1 MSISDKPKVNTKV
14 RTVNADHVFTFCNYA
29 ILSIILLVVLFPILY
44 IVSASF
50 SSGKAVS
57 TGQVFLFPVDFNLRG
72 YTAVFKNPFI
82 ISGFLNSFFY
92 MIAGTLIGVA
102 LTILTAFP
110 LSIQELPFR
119 RGLSFIFTFTML
131 FAGGLIPTYL
141 LIRNLNMIDTVWA
154 IIIPGALNINNM
166 LVMKRYFT
174 SNLSR
179 ELFEAARIDGCSLGR
194 YLIRIVLPL
203 SGAIIAVI
211 TLYYAVAH
219 WNSWFSAMVYL
230 NSREKFPLQL
240 ILRDIL
246 VMSTVDSSMMDHV
259 AIAEQQEMA
268 ELIKY
273 AVIVVASV
281 PMLVIYP
288 FVQKHFISGVMA
300 GAVKG

>member
-1 MSISDKPKVNTKV
+1 
-14 RTVNADHVFTFCNYA
+14 
-29 ILSIILLVVLFPILY
+29 
-44 IVSASF
+44 
-50 SSGKAVS
+50 
-57 TGQVFLFPVDFNLRG
+57 
-72 YTAVFKNPFI
+72 
-82 ISGFLNSFFY
+82 
-92 MIAGTLIGVA
+92 
-102 LTILTAFP
+102 
-110 LSIQELPFR
+110 
-119 RGLSFIFTFTML
+119 ML
-131 FAGGLIPTYL
+131 FSGGLIPTYL

-174 SNLSR
+174 GNMSR
-179 ELFEAARIDGCSLGR
+179 ELFDAARMDGCGLIR
-194 YLIRIVLPL
+194 YLIQIVLPL

-273 AVIVVASV
+273 SVIVVASV
-281 PMLVIYP
+281 PMLAIYP
-288 FVQKHFISGVMA
+288 FVQKYFISGVMA

>member
-1 MSISDKPKVNTKV
+1 MSIFASKKV
-14 RTVNADHVFTFCNYA
+14 RTKIRSGKADRVFTFCNYA
-29 ILSIILLVVLFPILY
+29 VLIIILLIVLFPIVY

-72 YTAVFKNPFI
+72 YSAVFKNPFI
-82 ISGFLNSFFY
+82 VSGFLNSFFY
-92 MIAGTLIGVA
+92 MFTGTLIGVV
-102 LTILTAFP
+102 LTILAAFP
-110 LSIQELPFR
+110 LSIPELPFR
-119 RGLSFIFTFTML
+119 RAISFVFTFTML
-131 FAGGLIPTYL
+131 FSGGLIPTYL

-174 SNLSR
+174 SNMSR
-179 ELFEAARIDGCSLGR
+179 ELFDAARMDGCGLIR
-194 YLIRIVLPL
+194 YLLQIVLPL

-273 AVIVVASV
+273 SVIVVASV
-281 PMLVIYP
+281 PILVIYP
-288 FVQKHFISGVMA
+288 FVQKYFISGVMA